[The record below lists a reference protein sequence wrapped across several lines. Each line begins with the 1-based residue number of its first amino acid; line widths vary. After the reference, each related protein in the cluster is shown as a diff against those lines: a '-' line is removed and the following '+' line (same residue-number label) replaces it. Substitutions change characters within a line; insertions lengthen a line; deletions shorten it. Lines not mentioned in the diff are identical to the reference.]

1 MAEFIPPLIDF
12 NCSRLQLQGLNK
24 HKVSE
29 IAKETFFSVNT
40 IFLSKDVNYWS
51 KQGNTESSI
60 HFSGRLDLNKINIL
74 LPVSS
79 LRKS

>member
-1 MAEFIPPLIDF
+1 MIDF

-29 IAKETFFSVNT
+29 IAKETLSAPST
-40 IFLSKDVNYWS
+40 LSFLSKDANYWS
-51 KQGNTESSI
+51 KQGNTESSV
-60 HFSGRLDLNKINIL
+60 HFSGHLDLNKINIL
-74 LPVSS
+74 FPVSS